1 MTSGVR
7 ISHFLRSDRSTLL
20 LHFLQRT
27 YDKQSIQHKATMVN
41 SLSSD
46 HSSNSYGSFDFDCSN
61 THPSSTSSPNV
72 DVDVDGEIEIDLEA
86 ATSQMMLASAAVDN
100 IEENGNVATSFGS
113 DEFIMIDKARTN
125 NTGGQGQ
132 VPCQVCSNQQIM
144 EQQRR
149 HPAHNDHLV
158 KSRQYYRDMVLG
170 VNDGLVSTFLLVAGV
185 VGGGMDVSG
194 ALLTSVA
201 GAIAGAISMFA
212 GEYVATKSQ
221 NEVMKG
227 EIKLEHEHITNYHQE
242 EMRELGSL
250 FALIGIPGSSPH
262 LCHANVAESTT
273 HSSNMTS
280 SAKEARKLRQRMTH
294 YYASNPDALLKIM
307 IALEFGVID
316 DEVRSPLVAGGTS
329 LALFFIGALPSVIP
343 FICVTDPVSGLIASG
358 IATMIGLFLVGA
370 IKTWA
375 TRGNMWFAA
384 LENLLITAAGGGV
397 AYGIGVGFQ
406 NLMS

>member
-1 MTSGVR
+1 MKYDIRS
-7 ISHFLRSDRSTLL
+7 SHLSLKSSSSLPSKN
-20 LHFLQRT
+20 
-27 YDKQSIQHKATMVN
+27 YAIQHKATMVN

-72 DVDVDGEIEIDLEA
+72 DLDVDGEIDLEA
-86 ATSQMMLASAAVDN
+86 ATSQMMLATAAVDT
-100 IEENGNVATSFGS
+100 IERNDNVTTSFGS
-113 DEFIMIDKARTN
+113 DKFIIKKDEARTK

-132 VPCQVCSNQQIM
+132 PPCQVCSNQQKM
-144 EQQRR
+144 EQQSRPDT

-158 KSRQYYRDMVLG
+158 KTRQYYRDMVLG